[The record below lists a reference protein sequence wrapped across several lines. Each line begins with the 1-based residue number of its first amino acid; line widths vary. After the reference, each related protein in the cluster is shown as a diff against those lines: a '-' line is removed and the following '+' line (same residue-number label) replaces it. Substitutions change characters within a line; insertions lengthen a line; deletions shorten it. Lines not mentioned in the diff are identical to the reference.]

1 MRPKTNKQ
9 LTRARRAVF
18 TVFEVCN
25 HFSHCN
31 MSSMKRKRNVL
42 TIESKLEIIKQLEK
56 GVSGSSLAV
65 RYNIGK
71 ATVSDIKKQK
81 EAILQH
87 AAKLDS

>member
-1 MRPKTNKQ
+1 
-9 LTRARRAVF
+9 
-18 TVFEVCN
+18 
-25 HFSHCN
+25 

-42 TIESKLEIIKQLEK
+42 TIETKLEIINQLEN

-81 EAILQH
+81 GAILQH
-87 AAKLDS
+87 ATKLDSEDGSKRRKTMKGPSNTALEDALFTWFMQK